1 MSSYLKLKA
10 ELAALDLQ
18 IDVALAREKAVAIRE
33 IQAQVKEWQIP
44 LRDLEQAH
52 GGRQSRVMMTGTQ
65 EPKYR
70 DPSSG
75 ATWSGRG
82 RAPGWL
88 AGKDR
93 TAFEIASPAS

>member
-18 IDVALAREKAVAIRE
+18 IDIALAREKAAAIRE
-33 IQAQVKEWQIP
+33 IQAKIKEWCIP
-44 LRDLEQAH
+44 LRDLQQAP
-52 GGRQSRVMMTGTQ
+52 GGRQSRVRTGGTQ

-88 AGKDR
+88 AGKAR
-93 TAFEIASPAS
+93 TAFEIASPSS

>member
-18 IDVALAREKAVAIRE
+18 IDIALAREKAAAIRE
-33 IQAQVKEWQIP
+33 IQAKIKEWCIS
-44 LRDLEQAH
+44 LRDLQQAL
-52 GGRQSRVMMTGTQ
+52 GGRQSRVRTGGTQ

-88 AGKDR
+88 AGKAR

>member
-1 MSSYLKLKA
+1 MSDYLTLKA
-10 ELAALDLQ
+10 ELATLDLK
-18 IDVALAREKAVAIRE
+18 IDLALAREKVEAIRE
-33 IQAQVKEWQIP
+33 IQAKIEEWCIP
-44 LRDLEQAH
+44 LRDLQQAP
-52 GGRQSRVMMTGTQ
+52 GGRQSRSRTAGTQ

-82 RAPGWL
+82 RAPSWL

-93 TAFEIASPAS
+93 TAFEIA

>member
-1 MSSYLKLKA
+1 MTVGTRS
-10 ELAALDLQ
+10 
-18 IDVALAREKAVAIRE
+18 
-33 IQAQVKEWQIP
+33 
-44 LRDLEQAH
+44 LRDLQQAH

>member
-1 MSSYLKLKA
+1 MSSYLKLKT

-18 IDVALAREKAVAIRE
+18 IDIALAREKAAAIRE
-33 IQAQVKEWQIP
+33 IQAKIEEWCIP
-44 LRDLEQAH
+44 LRDLQQAP
-52 GGRQSRVMMTGTQ
+52 GGRQSRVSTAGTQ

-70 DPSSG
+70 DPSSR